1 MAKSKF
7 FSEFKEF
14 ISRGSVMDMA
24 VGIIVGSAFTAIVQ
38 SMVNDLLMPL
48 IGLIIGGINFSDLK
62 WVITPAVGDVAAVT
76 LNYGMFI
83 QKCINFL
90 LIALVVFLMV
100 KGINKLRRKKE
111 EAPAAPAE
119 PPAPPADIVLLT
131 EIRDLLQKEEK

>member
-1 MAKSKF
+1 MSKGKF
-7 FSEFKEF
+7 FAEFKEF

-48 IGLIIGGINFSDLK
+48 IGLIIGGINFSDLVL
-62 WVITPAVGDVAAVT
+62 VIVPAVGDAAAVT
-76 LNYGMFI
+76 LNYGAFI

-90 LIALVVFLMV
+90 LIAFVVFLMV

-119 PPAPPADIVLLT
+119 PPAPPADIALLT
-131 EIRDLLQKEEK
+131 EIRDLLKSEGK